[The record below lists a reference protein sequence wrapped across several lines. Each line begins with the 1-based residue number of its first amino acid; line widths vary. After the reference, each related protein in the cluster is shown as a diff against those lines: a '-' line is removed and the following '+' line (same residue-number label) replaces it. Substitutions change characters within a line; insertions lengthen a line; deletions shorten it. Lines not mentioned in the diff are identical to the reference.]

1 MSAEKMMR
9 PRDAQNL
16 PAFTPEQVGGLML
29 QQQQLMQSMADA
41 MAAMYK
47 RIDQMER
54 QIRQLTPITGAQER
68 ALGDKV
74 KQRAHELQEQYKLPA
89 KAATL
94 IANAIRKDIKL
105 EGGVRALRE
114 LPRVEYPV
122 YVDRIALW
130 DDYGAMRAIRK
141 ASKES

>member
-1 MSAEKMMR
+1 MTGEKMLR
-9 PRDAQNL
+9 PVDAQNL

-29 QQQQLMQSMADA
+29 QQQQLMQSMANA
-41 MAAMYK
+41 LAAMNQ

-74 KQRAHELQEQYKLPA
+74 KQRAQELQEQYKLPA

-130 DDYGAMRAIRK
+130 DDYGTMRAIRK
-141 ASKES
+141 TSKEK